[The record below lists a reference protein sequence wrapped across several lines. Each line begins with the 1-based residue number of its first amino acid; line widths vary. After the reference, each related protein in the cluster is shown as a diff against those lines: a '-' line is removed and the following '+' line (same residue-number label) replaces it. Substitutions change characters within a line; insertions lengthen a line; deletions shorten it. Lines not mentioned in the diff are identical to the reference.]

1 MGFSNKQSKNLDQRK
16 SLSNSLE
23 GIMEADTRQESST
36 VVLRDTDVRN
46 TAAFRTTNMDLKASN
61 PRLSQIKEEEDFE
74 NQ

>member
-1 MGFSNKQSKNLDQRK
+1 MKFSNRQSKNVDPRK

-23 GIMEADTRQESST
+23 GIMEADIRQESST
-36 VVLRDTDVRN
+36 VVLRNTDVRN
-46 TAAFRTTNMDLKASN
+46 TAAFRSTNLDLKGSN